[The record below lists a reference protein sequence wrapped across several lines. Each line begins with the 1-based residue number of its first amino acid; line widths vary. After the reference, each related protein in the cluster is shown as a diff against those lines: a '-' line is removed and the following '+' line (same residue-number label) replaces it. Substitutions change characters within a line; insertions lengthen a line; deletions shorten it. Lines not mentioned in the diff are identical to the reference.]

1 MPAGTYLIN
10 YSANNTGGTAT
21 TLSLYRN
28 GAAVT
33 GQSATGTGNLGGTSI
48 LTVSEGDTIALYNTG
63 ADTATLTNAGITAVK
78 LA

>member
-1 MPAGTYLIN
+1 MTAGTYLIN

-48 LTVSEGDTIALYNTG
+48 LTVSDGDTIALYNTG
-63 ADTATLTNAGITAVK
+63 ADTATLTNAGIAAVK